1 MCFAVCRS
9 VMQCDAVWCSVLQW
23 VAVCC
28 SVLQCVAV
36 CCSVWQC
43 VAVCCRCSGERSG
56 MCIAVCCSVLQRVAV
71 RCSCSGREWKRG
83 LKRSNYHMSCTE
95 APTPVE
101 RAEMI
106 SPPCQKLD
114 ESCHTFQ
121 WAMPCMLLSHVSHM
135 NVSCLKYVTHRD
147 EACLTCECV
156 LSHMC
161 HTHGWVMS
169 MCECVMSH
177 ICLTYGWVMS
187 NVWMCDV
194 SHMSHTWMSHVSHV
208 NTSYLAYERVI
219 WLISK
224 LSLVT
229 LKKFTVQSLLQG
241 SFAKE
246 TYIYWDPTGG
256 EGCNDIISYLT
267 YERVI
272 WLVWLISQVLS
283 PSNISHTHTHTP
295 LD

>member
-1 MCFAVCRS
+1 
-9 VMQCDAVWCSVLQW
+9 
-23 VAVCC
+23 
-28 SVLQCVAV
+28 
-36 CCSVWQC
+36 
-43 VAVCCRCSGERSG
+43 
-56 MCIAVCCSVLQRVAV
+56 
-71 RCSCSGREWKRG
+71 
-83 LKRSNYHMSCTE
+83 
-95 APTPVE
+95 
-101 RAEMI
+101 
-106 SPPCQKLD
+106 
-114 ESCHTFQ
+114 
-121 WAMPCMLLSHVSHM
+121 M
-135 NVSCLKYVTHRD
+135 NVSCLKYVTHMD
-147 EACLTCECV
+147 EACFTCECV
-156 LSHMC
+156 VMSHMC

-187 NVWMCDV
+187 HVWMCHV
-194 SHMSHTWMSHVSHV
+194 SRMSRTWMSHVSRV

-283 PSNISHTHTHTP
+283 PSNISHTHTHTYTHTTGLEAWNAP
-295 LD
+295 TITPKTLWGSSRHIFTHTYIHTTGWEAWNAMTITPKTFMRLMTQMRMGNTWISHVAHTEKSCHTCYVTHG